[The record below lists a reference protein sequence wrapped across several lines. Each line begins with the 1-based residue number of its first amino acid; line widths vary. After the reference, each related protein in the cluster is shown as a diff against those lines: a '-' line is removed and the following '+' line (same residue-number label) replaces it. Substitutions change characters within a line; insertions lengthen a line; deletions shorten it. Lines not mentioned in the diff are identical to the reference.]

1 MEGYWFTVAWGLGAL
16 LAVSMLVALVEYLR
30 EAARPRQPI
39 ESPLPRAMTID
50 LDVGNWPAGSPTPPP
65 AQHDAESRR
74 AALSQVLQRLHQ
86 GGPNAPWVET
96 TPMVLEPK
104 TDATSP

>member
-1 MEGYWFTVAWGLGAL
+1 MQGYWFTLAWGLGSL

-30 EAARPRQPI
+30 EGARPRQPT
-39 ESPLPRAMTID
+39 ESPLPRAMKID
-50 LDVGNWPAGSPTPPP
+50 LDVGNWPAGSPPPP
-65 AQHDAESRR
+65 HDAELRR

-86 GGPNAPWVET
+86 GAPDAPWVET
-96 TPMVLEPK
+96 TPMVLAPK